1 MGVYRVLGVHS
12 ETSIMQRY
20 ITAEDE
26 ESAVEKFIYM
36 IKKSSPNEWD
46 RMGEDNIF
54 VKLKPNNRS

>member
-1 MGVYRVLGVHS
+1 
-12 ETSIMQRY
+12 MQRY